1 VATITQYIELPTPNI
16 KLDHCVIHVP
26 DWARSN
32 AFYGDVLGAEVAPR
46 SSGWAYH
53 FGREQLN
60 LHGPGVVFAPAYAA
74 RRLWP
79 MLDRFVG
86 FTAQPVRE
94 AQAVAFLDTLLA
106 REAQEH
112 STEVRHDVWDPSAG

>member
-1 VATITQYIELPTPNI
+1 
-16 KLDHCVIHVP
+16 
-26 DWARSN
+26 
-32 AFYGDVLGAEVAPR
+32 
-46 SSGWAYH
+46 
-53 FGREQLN
+53 
-60 LHGPGVVFAPAYAA
+60 
-74 RRLWP
+74 

>member
-1 VATITQYIELPTPNI
+1 MYDTTGELY
-16 KLDHCVIHVP
+16 
-26 DWARSN
+26 RR
-32 AFYGDVLGAEVAPR
+32 YGTWEGLYLIRP
-46 SSGWAYH
+46 
-53 FGREQLN
+53 
-60 LHGPGVVFAPAYAA
+60 
-74 RRLWP
+74 
-79 MLDRFVG
+79 DRFVG

>member
-1 VATITQYIELPTPNI
+1 MATITQYIELPTPNI
-16 KLDHCVIHVP
+16 KLDHCVIHVS

-32 AFYGDVLGAEVAPR
+32 AFYGDVRGAEVAPR

-79 MLDRFVG
+79 MLRVG
-86 FTAQPVRE
+86 PGHQRRTGAPRMPPGDGRMWSE
-94 AQAVAFLDTLLA
+94 
-106 REAQEH
+106 
-112 STEVRHDVWDPSAG
+112 